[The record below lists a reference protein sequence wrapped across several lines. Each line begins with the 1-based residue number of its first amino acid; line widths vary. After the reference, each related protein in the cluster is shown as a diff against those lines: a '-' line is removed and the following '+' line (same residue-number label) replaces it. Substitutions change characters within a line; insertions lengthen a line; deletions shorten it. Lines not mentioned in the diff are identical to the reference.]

1 MSNTVAIIA
10 EYNPFHNGHKYHIDK
25 IREEL
30 GEDTAIIAIM
40 SGNYTQRAEVAFA
53 DKLLRACAAV
63 DCGVNLVLE
72 LPFPFSSSSAE
83 LFASAGV
90 SIADKLGVVDYLS
103 FGSEI
108 GNCDSLYDIAT
119 KMLSPEFTA
128 ALSSLQNE
136 KAFQSSGFASLT
148 ESVYRS
154 CFSYDGE
161 SFTTSNNILALEY
174 IKALIRRKSTITPHT
189 MKRIGATYNEEKIT
203 DSEFQS
209 ATAIRRY
216 INDGDVSAFN
226 FMPKPAKKRYLSA
239 LNYAEIPCNYE
250 KLSSAFISFF
260 RLNSASAKKIHD
272 AEGGLYKRLV
282 NLSFKT
288 NSISSLTELAATKK
302 YTLAR
307 IRRAILFSFFGVT
320 SSDVK
325 TEPCYTQVLAMDSI
339 GAKVLK
345 EIKKKGRISIIT
357 KPSATKSLDNL
368 ASQQKAISDAAD
380 SVFQLTKPRD
390 TYGCYHMTFTPYIRP

>member
-1 MSNTVAIIA
+1 MSKTIAIIA

-25 IREEL
+25 IREEF
-30 GEDTAIIAIM
+30 GEDATVIAIM

-53 DKLLRACAAV
+53 DKLLRASAAV

-90 SIADKLGVVDYLS
+90 SIADNLGVVDYLS
-103 FGSEI
+103 FGSED
-108 GNCDSLYDIAT
+108 GNCDNLYTIANN
-119 KMLSPEFTA
+119 MLSSRFKT
-128 ALSSLQNE
+128 ALSSAQNE
-136 KAFQSSGFASLT
+136 KAFDSIGFASLA
-148 ESVYRS
+148 EAIYKN
-154 CFSYDGE
+154 CFSYEGE
-161 SFTTSNNILALEY
+161 SFTTPNNILALEY
-174 IKALIRRKSTITPHT
+174 MKALIKCKSKIEPHT
-189 MKRIGATYNEEKIT
+189 VKRIGASYNDEKLT
-203 DSEFQS
+203 DSTFQS
-209 ATAIRRY
+209 ATAIRGS
-216 INDGDVSAFN
+216 INHNDFSAFD
-226 FMPKPAKKRYLSA
+226 FMPNSAKKLYISA
-239 LNYAEIPCNYE
+239 LNAAEIPCNYE

-260 RLNSASAKKIHD
+260 RLNSASANKIHD

-325 TEPCYTQVLAMDSI
+325 TEPCYTQVLAMDSV
-339 GAKVLK
+339 GAKILK

-357 KPSATKSLDNL
+357 KPSATKTLDSV
-368 ASQQKAISDAAD
+368 ASHQKALSDAAD
-380 SVFQLTKPRD
+380 SVFQLTKPGE
-390 TYGCYHMTFTPYIRP
+390 TSGCYHMTFTPYIRS

>member
-1 MSNTVAIIA
+1 MSKTIAIIA

-25 IREEL
+25 VREEF
-30 GEDTAIIAIM
+30 GEDATVIAIM

-53 DKLLRACAAV
+53 DKLLRASAAV

-90 SIADKLGVVDYLS
+90 SIADNLGVVDYLS
-103 FGSEI
+103 FGSED
-108 GNCDSLYDIAT
+108 GNCDNLYDIAT
-119 KMLSPEFTA
+119 KLLSAEFKE
-128 ALSSLQNE
+128 ALLSAQRKKE
-136 KAFQSSGFASLT
+136 HEATGFASLT
-148 ESVYRS
+148 EAVYRS
-154 CFSYDGE
+154 SFSYDGK
-161 SFTTSNNILALEY
+161 SFTTPNNILAIEY
-174 IKALIRRKSTITPHT
+174 IKAIIKRKSLIKPHT
-189 MKRIGATYNEEKIT
+189 IKRLGASYNDEKIT
-203 DSEFQS
+203 DSMFQS
-209 ATAIRRY
+209 ATAIRGN
-216 INDGDVSAFN
+216 INRGDFSAFD
-226 FMPKPAKKRYLSA
+226 FVPDLAKNLYLSA
-239 LNYAEIPCNYE
+239 HSKAELPCDYE

-260 RLNSASAKKIHD
+260 RLNSASANQIHD
-272 AEGGLYKRLV
+272 AEGGLYKRLA

-325 TEPCYTQVLAMDSI
+325 AEPCYTQVLAMDSV
-339 GAKVLK
+339 GAKILK

-357 KPSATKSLDNL
+357 KPSATKTLDNV
-368 ASQQKAISDAAD
+368 ASHQKALSDAAD
-380 SVFQLTKPRD
+380 SVFQLTKPGD
-390 TYGCYHMTFTPYIRP
+390 TSGCYHMTFTPYIRS